1 MGLALDEPTEK
12 DATLLL
18 NDIKVVI
25 EKNLVSFVDE
35 QVVDYISSAEGEGL
49 VIAPALGTSSC
60 S

>member
-1 MGLALDEPTEK
+1 LGLALDEPTEK

-18 NDIKVVI
+18 NDIQVVI

-49 VIAPALGTSSC
+49 VIAPAWGTSAC